1 MTGRTAMDGED
12 RRNVAD
18 VLRGHARDSGDS
30 IALVFGERQ
39 TDYATLDRQA
49 SCIANGL
56 IAAGIRPGERVGLI
70 AKNSDDFIALYY
82 GCAKAGAVLVPVNWR
97 LAVPEMAY
105 IINDSGAR
113 VLILGPGYH
122 HLGTDHRGEMPAVET
137 VLAIDGRAE
146 GVAELDDLRE
156 WYGRQADVDP
166 MVPVLATDIAAQ
178 LYSSGTT
185 GHPKGVQL
193 SHFSCFELWPIL
205 SSSETKAYG
214 RWTAADVNLI
224 CMPLY
229 HVGGLNNALAGL
241 YVGAMTV
248 IMAEA
253 VPGEILRMIPQY
265 RVTKSFMV
273 PALINFLLQTP
284 GCAETDFSSI
294 DEIWYGAAPIPAE
307 LLRQAIEVIGNRFGQ
322 AYGMTESNGGG
333 VYMSPD
339 EHDLSKPERLRACG
353 RAAPGYEIRVVDEA
367 GNDVPTGEVG
377 EIILRSTTLMS
388 GYWNLPEATASTLK
402 DGWLHTGDAGYFDD
416 EQFLYIYDRV
426 KDMVISGGENIYPA
440 EVESALFGHPAI
452 ADVAIIGVPDERWG
466 EAIKAVIVKKA
477 GAEATEAE
485 LIAYARERIAHY
497 KCPKSVDFI
506 DELPRNPTGKILK
519 RELRKPYWE
528 KAGRNVG

>member
-1 MTGRTAMDGED
+1 MTDSTADDGLD

-18 VLRGHARDSGDS
+18 VLRRHARETGDQV
-30 IALVFGERQ
+30 ALVYGDRE
-39 TDYATLDRQA
+39 TDYDTLDRQA
-49 SCIANGL
+49 SAIANGL
-56 IAAGIRPGERVGLI
+56 IAAGIRPSDRVGLI
-70 AKNSDDFIALYY
+70 AKNSDDFIALYF

-97 LAVPEMAY
+97 LAEPEMAY

-113 VLILGPGYH
+113 VLVLGSGYH
-122 HLGTDHRGEMPAVET
+122 GMGLEHRGMMPAVEL
-137 VLAIDGRAE
+137 VLAIDGKAD
-146 GVAELDDLRE
+146 GTAGLDDFRA

-166 MVPVLATDIAAQ
+166 MVRVLATDIAAQ

-193 SHFSCFELWPIL
+193 SHLSCYELWPIL
-205 SSSETKAYG
+205 SSDETKAYG

-241 YVGAMTV
+241 YVGARTV

-253 VPGEILRMIPQY
+253 VPAEILRLIPRY

-284 GCAETDFSSI
+284 GCSETDFSSI

-307 LLRQAIEVIGNRFGQ
+307 LLRQAIQVIGNKFGQ

-353 RAAPGYEIRVVDEA
+353 RAAPGYELRVVDEA

-377 EIILRSTTLMS
+377 EIIMRSATMMS

-477 GAEATEAE
+477 GAEVTEAE
-485 LIAYARERIAHY
+485 VIAYARERIAHY

-506 DELPRNPTGKILK
+506 AELPRNPTGKILK

-528 KAGRNVG
+528 KVGRNVG